1 MTVVNFQLNMQTTL
15 EQLQEEVAE
24 VKREV
29 HEIKELLIHEPELR
43 EDVIKQIKQA
53 RKEIKTKFVTH
64 EETMKEFAK

>member
-1 MTVVNFQLNMQTTL
+1 MQTTL

>member
-1 MTVVNFQLNMQTTL
+1 LTVVNFQLNMQTTL